1 MKQSVITVYCS
12 APFWLSGTIERILQ
26 ERKSL
31 LLDKGIIEVTID
43 DLVVLEPVSLESKVL
58 LYAI

>member
-12 APFWLSGTIERILQ
+12 APFWLGGTIERILQ
-26 ERKSL
+26 ERKSI

-43 DLVVLEPVSLESKVL
+43 DQIVLEPVSLESKVL
-58 LYAI
+58 L